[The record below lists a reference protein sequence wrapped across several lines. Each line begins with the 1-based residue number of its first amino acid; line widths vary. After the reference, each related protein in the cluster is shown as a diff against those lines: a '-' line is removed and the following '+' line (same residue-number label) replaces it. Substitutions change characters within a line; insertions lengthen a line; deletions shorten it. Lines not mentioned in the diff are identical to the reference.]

1 MTYSRVEGS
10 DQLALTVPLATGT
23 QAGVVPGELSVS
35 PGRECLVGLGG
46 GKSRGTAQKSGR
58 VGLGMSLWFQRKDG
72 ERLRKIGAQRGVKA
86 CWLEEEERLEVRKKS
101 RVYILA
107 K

>member
-1 MTYSRVEGS
+1 
-10 DQLALTVPLATGT
+10 
-23 QAGVVPGELSVS
+23 
-35 PGRECLVGLGG
+35 
-46 GKSRGTAQKSGR
+46 
-58 VGLGMSLWFQRKDG
+58 LWFQRKDG